1 MMPHSDQDDAQ
12 PVATILAGLS
22 VLSQQDKVAVRD
34 VIGHFG
40 AASFVPALLVPALI
54 VVSPLSGIFFLPTV
68 MGLTMALIAAQ
79 MLVGRQTLW
88 LPGIILARQIT
99 GARLAGTVRRL
110 DRLSARIDRMTRPRL
125 AVLTRWPG
133 TIIAQLGTFLCGL
146 MMPFLELVPLSSS
159 ILGLAITFFAVSLL
173 SRDGLFVAIGLV
185 LMGIA
190 SLIPIFMVY
199 RLA

>member
-1 MMPHSDQDDAQ
+1 MPDPGPDDAH

-22 VLSQQDKVAVRD
+22 ALSLQDNVTVRD
-34 VIGHFG
+34 VIAHFG
-40 AASFVPALLVPALI
+40 PASFVPALLVPALI

-79 MLVGRQTLW
+79 MLVGRRTLW

-99 GARLAGTVRRL
+99 GARLAATVRRL
-110 DRLSARIDRMTRPRL
+110 GRLSARIDRMTRPRL
-125 AVLTRWPG
+125 TILTRWPG
-133 TIIAQLGTFLCGL
+133 TIVAQLGTFFCGL

-159 ILGLAITFFAVSLL
+159 ILGLAITFFAVSFL
-173 SRDGLFVAIGLV
+173 SRDGLFVAIGLA

-190 SLIPIFMVY
+190 ALIPSFMVY
-199 RLA
+199 RFA